1 MLEELKQKVYE
12 ANMQL
17 QNMAWLLLPGEMF
30 LPLTREK
37 GCLSSSLQV

>member
-17 QNMAWLLLPGEMF
+17 PKYGLV
-30 LPLTREK
+30 T
-37 GCLSSSLQV
+37 